1 MTFSISGFCQKTD
14 MVGVA
19 ITTSSIC
26 VASRCP
32 WVRARV
38 GAAVTQ
44 NVTDPSLGNLMLDYL
59 EQGLNAQQSIDKVV
73 KDRQFIN
80 YRQLALMD
88 SKGNSAGYTG
98 SETLGA
104 NAISQGSGCIAVGN
118 LLNSVEVIQAMVDSF
133 SNNVNLHLAERLLV
147 ALQAGLDA
155 GGEEGPVHSAGLK
168 VSHQHSWPLVD
179 LRVDWADDDPVSELV
194 KLWRAYEPQM
204 KDYNSRAI
212 DPSQAPSYGVPG
224 DLYLILL

>member
-168 VSHQHSWPLVD
+168 VSHQHPWPLVD
-179 LRVDWADDDPVSELV
+179 LRVDWADDGPVSELV

-224 DLYLILL
+224 DL

>member
-133 SNNVNLHLAERLLV
+133 SNNVNFHLAERLLV

-224 DLYLILL
+224 DL

>member
-212 DPSQAPSYGVPG
+212 DPSQAPSYGVLG
-224 DLYLILL
+224 DL

>member
-32 WVRARV
+32 WVRTRV

-147 ALQAGLDA
+147 ALQVGLDA

-179 LRVDWADDDPVSELV
+179 LRVDWADDGPVSELV

-224 DLYLILL
+224 NL

>member
-224 DLYLILL
+224 DL

>member
-147 ALQAGLDA
+147 ALQAGLEA

-224 DLYLILL
+224 DL